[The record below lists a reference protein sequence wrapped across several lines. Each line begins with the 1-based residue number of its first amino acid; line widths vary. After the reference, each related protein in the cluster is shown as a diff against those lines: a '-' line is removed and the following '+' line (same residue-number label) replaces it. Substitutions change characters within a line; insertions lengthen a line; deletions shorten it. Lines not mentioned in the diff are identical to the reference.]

1 MGKKKVLSFTII
13 AFITGIMLAIQF
25 QTVQDPVVRDTRD
38 TKQLRAA
45 LEKEKELQ
53 AELIKELRS
62 NEEKLSSYETEREQ
76 SKEETLRK
84 TLEELQTEAG
94 LTEAKGP
101 GLKIYIDK
109 ANSLP
114 AGEFYENYI
123 SADLLMRLLN
133 EIKMYGAEHVSVSG
147 HRVISTAVIR
157 EIAGATKINGYTL
170 KNWPIEIIA
179 ITEDYKSAE
188 KLSHRLKASPIGD
201 DFFID
206 HLLLTVSD
214 AEREVTVPA
223 YEDKIRI
230 KNMET
235 AD

>member
-1 MGKKKVLSFTII
+1 MGKKKVLNFTFI
-13 AFITGIMLAIQF
+13 AFITGVMLAVQF

-45 LEKEKELQ
+45 IEKEKELQ

-84 TLEELQTEAG
+84 TLEELQVEAG

-101 GLKIYIDK
+101 GLRIYIDR

-114 AGEFYENYI
+114 AGEYYENYI
-123 SADLLMRLLN
+123 SPDLLMRLLN
-133 EIKMYGAEHVSVSG
+133 EIKMYGGKHVSVAG
-147 HRVISTAVIR
+147 HRILSNTVIR
-157 EIAGATKINGYTL
+157 EIAGSTKISGYTL
-170 KNWPIEIIA
+170 KHWPIEIIV
-179 ITEDYKSAE
+179 ITEDFKTAE
-188 KLSHRLKASPIGD
+188 KMSHRLKASPIGD

-206 HLLLTVSD
+206 HLLLTVSE
-214 AEREVTVPA
+214 AEREVIVPA

-230 KNMET
+230 KHMKT
-235 AD
+235 AE